1 MIPFRLRPAL
11 LVMDDVLTLDR
22 PAVVRTAEDRP
33 NLFNALGDTLAVITV
48 PDSALEPLQLI
59 TNSRG
64 FGCCPFAA

>member
-1 MIPFRLRPAL
+1 
-11 LVMDDVLTLDR
+11 MDDVLTLDR

-64 FGCCPFAA
+64 SGCCPLAT